1 MCTKAF
7 IEKEYRQREGTPEGR
22 NGSEAKYRIKQPK
35 LIWQDQFGKA
45 GKVNH

>member
-1 MCTKAF
+1 MRAKAC
-7 IEKEYRQREGTPEGR
+7 IEKEDKEGVTAEGR

-35 LIWQDQFGKA
+35 LIWQEQSGNA